1 MAKKI
6 NINSPEVWQPLC
18 FAAATVERMYPNFV
32 LFDEVSG
39 GESAKVFRVALDLV
53 WEFLITDQTK
63 IDFVKQYD
71 KLEEITPNP
80 ESFDFYGVWPALD
93 ACVALSTL
101 LECCAGQDECKTGS
115 FIRLSSAT
123 IKAYIDAS
131 DFEGDSNTH
140 PLIDDHKAFC
150 QELDRLLAA
159 QDTKQS
165 IVKSVKKLTSS
176 LYISNIGLDLNA

>member
-6 NINSPEVWQPLC
+6 NIDSPEVWQPLC

-32 LFDEVSG
+32 LFDEVSD

-53 WEFLITDQTK
+53 WEYLTTDQAK

-71 KLEEITPNP
+71 KLEEVTPNP
-80 ESFDFYGVWPALD
+80 ELFDFYGVWPALD

-115 FIRLSSAT
+115 FIRLSNAT
-123 IKAYIDAS
+123 IESYIEAS
-131 DFEGDSNTH
+131 GFEGNTNTH
-140 PLIDDHKAFC
+140 PLIEYNNAFC
-150 QELDRLLAA
+150 AELDRQLAA
-159 QDTKQS
+159 PETKHS
-165 IVKSVKKLTSS
+165 IIKSVKKLASS
-176 LYISNIGLDLNA
+176 LCISNIGLDLNN